1 MQKET
6 EERIINP
13 LYILLWLGLALWIGI
28 NHEPFAD
35 EAQAYLIARDAGVQD
50 ILSSVSR
57 TEGTPA
63 LWFFWLKFLIFCG
76 LGSSKLYLAS
86 IIPNAAA
93 VYLFISKAPFPKYAK
108 YIFPLTYFILYQY
121 NIVAR
126 NYSLLFLMTILAA
139 ICFEKR
145 KQHPYKMILSLVLL
159 GSVSSHAFLLSCGIV
174 LFWIY
179 NDCTEKSNISGY
191 EEFIKQNIGK
201 LSLWG
206 AFVILSVLY
215 LYPDANNQYLQN
227 YELLPGYKLR
237 SILSFL
243 SRGLVVSS
251 LAMPENLLYIYMGM
265 AYFLVM
271 MYLLAKRYKIKFAL
285 IFILNIIFMLC
296 VPYKPW
302 HAGIILMSTM
312 FLLWQEKEGLT
323 RPLKIGIS
331 ILFGVQILWSGWA
344 VVTEINGKY
353 AVTKEVYDFLQKEN
367 IKPQEVKLA
376 SFNGISLYLYESDKN
391 LSYWDWLRC
400 GFVQK
405 ITKEDIKHNKAIIIN
420 EEVYKNFE
428 ERVKEIQTQGN
439 YQIKAFVSEHFFGLQ
454 DMSQDETLY
463 VLYRK

>member
-13 LYILLWLGLALWIGI
+13 LYILLWLGLTLWMGI

-179 NDCTEKSNISGY
+179 NDCTEKS
-191 EEFIKQNIGK
+191 K
-201 LSLWG
+201 
-206 AFVILSVLY
+206 
-215 LYPDANNQYLQN
+215 
-227 YELLPGYKLR
+227 
-237 SILSFL
+237 
-243 SRGLVVSS
+243 
-251 LAMPENLLYIYMGM
+251 
-265 AYFLVM
+265 
-271 MYLLAKRYKIKFAL
+271 
-285 IFILNIIFMLC
+285 
-296 VPYKPW
+296 
-302 HAGIILMSTM
+302 
-312 FLLWQEKEGLT
+312 
-323 RPLKIGIS
+323 
-331 ILFGVQILWSGWA
+331 
-344 VVTEINGKY
+344 
-353 AVTKEVYDFLQKEN
+353 
-367 IKPQEVKLA
+367 
-376 SFNGISLYLYESDKN
+376 ISL
-391 LSYWDWLRC
+391 
-400 GFVQK
+400 
-405 ITKEDIKHNKAIIIN
+405 
-420 EEVYKNFE
+420 
-428 ERVKEIQTQGN
+428 
-439 YQIKAFVSEHFFGLQ
+439 
-454 DMSQDETLY
+454 
-463 VLYRK
+463 